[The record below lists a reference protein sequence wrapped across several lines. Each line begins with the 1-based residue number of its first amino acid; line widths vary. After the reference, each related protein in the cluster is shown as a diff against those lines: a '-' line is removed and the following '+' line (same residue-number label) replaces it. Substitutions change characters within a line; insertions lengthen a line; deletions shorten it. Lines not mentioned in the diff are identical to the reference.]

1 MASLRSR
8 VLASVLVLAA
18 AGLVALAAVTY
29 AEQRSFLEGRVD
41 QEVKAAWPALSF
53 QLDSKGFRPASS
65 ATQGR
70 GGSSGAGAEPR
81 DRGRLGGPGGG
92 PAGGNVNLPPGT
104 YGQRRDAS
112 GKVLGNVPIGYSES
126 ETVPPAPQIP
136 ASVPLGKLFT
146 VGSVGSSGLRYRVY
160 ARQDPED
167 TGITV
172 AAVPLREVDQTLSR
186 LLLVEGLVI
195 GGVLLALGLGA
206 YFVVRLGLRP
216 LDRIEVTAGQ
226 IAAGELSRR
235 VSPATSRTEVGRLGL
250 ALNAMLERLERAF
263 AERTA
268 SEERL
273 REFLADASHELRT
286 PLASIRGYAELFRM
300 GATED
305 EAGTEMAMRRIEEE
319 SKRMGVLVE
328 DLLTLARL
336 DEEPE
341 LRRGPVDLA
350 RLARDAVEDAR
361 ATAPERAIDL
371 SAPTRRSPR
380 VTATSSSRCSQTC
393 CATRSCTRLPG
404 PRSRCRSSR
413 TRRRSRSGCATM
425 DRASPTSRKST
436 SSAAS
441 GEPRAVASEARRAQ
455 VSGSRSRAPW
465 STPTAARS
473 AHDRR
478 PAEVPCS
485 SCGYR
490 SPRPRR
496 WRPTPA
502 EPRDRPLSK
511 LSGPAHTRLRLRLDT
526 ASSRST
532 PTERCVMSLSIA
544 IAAIVFADIAMLSML
559 AYTMSR
565 AKLLTPH
572 VSLATATVRAPA
584 ASVSHAQAAGHARPA
599 RATAL
604 PASA

>member
-336 DEEPE
+336 DEAPE
-341 LRRGPVDLA
+341 LRR
-350 RLARDAVEDAR
+350 
-361 ATAPERAIDL
+361 ERAIDL
-371 SAPTRRSPR
+371 SAPD
-380 VTATSSSRCSQTC
+380 A
-393 CATRSCTRLPG
+393 
-404 PRSRCRSSR
+404 
-413 TRRRSRSGCATM
+413 
-425 DRASPTSRKST
+425 
-436 SSAAS
+436 
-441 GEPRAVASEARRAQ
+441 AVASGDRHQLQQ
-455 VSGSRSRAPW
+455 VLANLLRNALV
-465 STPTAARS
+465 
-473 AHDRR
+473 H
-478 PAEVPCS
+478 
-485 SCGYR
+485 
-490 SPRPRR
+490 
-496 WRPTPA
+496 TPA
-502 EPRDRPLSK
+502 GTPIEVSVEQDETTVTLGVRDH
-511 LSGPAHTRLRLRLDT
+511 GPGLPDVSQEHLFGRFWRAEGGR
-526 ASSRST
+526 
-532 PTERCVMSLSIA
+532 ERGKAGAGLGLA
-544 IAAIVFADIAMLSML
+544 IA
-559 AYTMSR
+559 R
-565 AKLLTPH
+565 AVVDAHRGEISARQAPGGGALFL
-572 VSLATATVRAPA
+572 VRLPKSAPA
-584 ASVSHAQAAGHARPA
+584 PVAPDAG
-599 RATAL
+599 
-604 PASA
+604 